1 MTAAVGL
8 RGWVKGRNSP
18 LARLAYDTA
27 RQIAGA
33 RLPPIRPLHRALYGL
48 YLGTRGVLAQA
59 ARVLWWTPLFISRLE
74 TDAPGLQLSGGM
86 PQVLGPLRLFVGRG
100 CRISGVSTLI
110 GRSGTDRPTLTIG
123 DNVDIGWQN
132 QIAVGTSVRIC
143 DNVRLAGRCMLAGF
157 PGHPI
162 DAADRA
168 LGLADTADQ
177 IGPIVL
183 ECDVWLA
190 TGVTVLANVTIGQGT
205 IVAAGSVVTRDLP
218 PFVLA
223 GGIPARV
230 IRRLSPGDNH
240 S

>member
-1 MTAAVGL
+1 M
-8 RGWVKGRNSP
+8 
-18 LARLAYDTA
+18 
-27 RQIAGA
+27 
-33 RLPPIRPLHRALYGL
+33 
-48 YLGTRGVLAQA
+48 
-59 ARVLWWTPLFISRLE
+59 
-74 TDAPGLQLSGGM
+74 
-86 PQVLGPLRLFVGRG
+86 
-100 CRISGVSTLI
+100 
-110 GRSGTDRPTLTIG
+110 
-123 DNVDIGWQN
+123 GWQN
-132 QIAVGTSVRIC
+132 QIAVGTSVRIG

-168 LGLADTADQ
+168 LGLADTTDQ

-218 PFVLA
+218 SFVLA

-230 IRRLSPGDNH
+230 IRHLKPGH
-240 S
+240 THP